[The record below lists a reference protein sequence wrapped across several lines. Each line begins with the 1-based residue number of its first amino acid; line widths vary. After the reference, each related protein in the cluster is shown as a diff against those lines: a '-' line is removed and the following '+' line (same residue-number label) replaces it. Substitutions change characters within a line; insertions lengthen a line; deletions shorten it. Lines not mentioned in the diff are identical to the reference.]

1 VVTDGRAELREFVGF
16 VWQEGFR
23 ELTGVLVMATDVSEA
38 AAVVKEA
45 NGEGFGVSVWN
56 EEDAARS
63 R

>member
-16 VWQEGFR
+16 VWQEGFWER
-23 ELTGVLVMATDVSEA
+23 TGVLVMATDVSDA
-38 AAVVKEA
+38 AATVKA
-45 NGEGFGVSVWN
+45 AYGEGFGVSVWN

>member
-1 VVTDGRAELREFVGF
+1 VGTDGRAELREFVGF
-16 VWQEGFR
+16 VWQESFPER
-23 ELTGVLVMATDVSEA
+23 TGVLVMATDVSEA

-45 NGEGFGVSVWN
+45 YGEGFGVSVWN